1 MAPPILKSA
10 SFPKVA
16 LSPKVLAPVN
26 VVAPV
31 KFAPLPNVCTVLNC
45 VPESNFMAPALK
57 SCVPLNV

>member
-1 MAPPILKSA
+1 MSPPILKSA
-10 SFPKVA
+10 FSPKVA

-31 KFAPLPNVCTVLNC
+31 KFAPSPNVCTVLNC
-45 VPESNFMAPALK
+45 VPESNFMVAALK